1 MANLF
6 LAGSETLC
14 CFLRRDVFL
23 LKDLN
28 LDCVDGDW
36 ANMVHGSERNTHILK
51 AIQTLGLCDAG
62 DNDVVIVI
70 EESVGRA
77 LQILVCNAESF
88 DTICSSN
95 HYSKS
100 LGDCDKILGSYPAL
114 KVFVIHGVF
123 RTNDNEG
130 QALSLLFRSK

>member
-1 MANLF
+1 M
-6 LAGSETLC
+6 
-14 CFLRRDVFL
+14 L
-23 LKDLN
+23 LLDERKYFAERSH

-36 ANMVHGSERNTHILK
+36 MNMGVNAIPILK
-51 AIQTLGLCDAG
+51 AIQTLGLCGAG
-62 DNDVVIVI
+62 DNDIVI

-77 LQILVCNAESF
+77 LQRLVCNAESF

-123 RTNDNEG
+123 
-130 QALSLLFRSK
+130 